1 MPAPRRHRRLVTVLL
16 FVAVAVALVAAAA
29 IGAHGAGR
37 RAALQRLADAAQHRL
52 DMIVGTLDA
61 ELARFDYLPSLL
73 EMTPSVLDLLERPGD
88 EPLRA
93 EVNRYLRGVNATAGA
108 DMLYV
113 VDRRGMALAGADWD
127 QPGTPVGHDLSF
139 RPYVRAALEKGRGR
153 FYGVGVTSRRPG
165 YYLSYALTRERQ
177 LLGLA
182 TVKVRLTD
190 AEQAWRR
197 LPGEVLVLDEHG
209 VVVLATQ
216 EVWRFRPLAPLPAA
230 VRAEIERGRPYGQA
244 ALQPLD
250 WQAPPAAAGAPQ
262 TVRLQGVEYALSER
276 TMPRTGWRV
285 LALDPMWPVADQART
300 LALAAAMGSLV
311 LLMGLVIFWLRRRT
325 LRQRLANQSAL
336 QVVLKAAHDNLEAK
350 VEARTAELRAA
361 QQELL
366 HAGKMAALG
375 QMSACIVHELNQPL
389 AALRTNAD
397 NARVLI
403 ERERPDDAKDNLV
416 RIGGLVDRVG
426 RLTQQLKGFA
436 HKAPPVMSLV
446 PMQRVLQNAQMQV
459 QPRLKAQEVEC
470 TLVVDPPSLSLRS
483 EELRLEQVLVN
494 LMGNAVDAMAGAPE
508 RRLRVEAGVAGGR
521 ARITVSD
528 TGPGIAPEMLPRL
541 FEPFA
546 TTKPAGAGLGLGLM
560 ISAHIAREL
569 GGTLRG
575 ENRPGGAGAV
585 FVLELPLPQGD
596 VLHG

>member
-1 MPAPRRHRRLVTVLL
+1 MPAPRRRRRIVTVVLSVTL
-16 FVAVAVALVAAAA
+16 AVGLVAAAA

-52 DMIVGTLDA
+52 DMIVGTVDA

-73 EMTPSVLDLLERPGD
+73 EMTPSVLDLLEHPAD

-139 RPYVRAALEKGRGR
+139 RPYVRSALEKGRGR

-165 YYLSYALTRERQ
+165 YYLSYALTRERR

-190 AEQAWRR
+190 AEEAWRR

-209 VVVLATQ
+209 VVVLSTQ
-216 EVWRFRPLAPLPAA
+216 EVWRFRPLAPLPPAE
-230 VRAEIERGRPYGQA
+230 RAEIERGRPYGQA
-244 ALQPLD
+244 SLVPLD
-250 WQAPPAAAGAPQ
+250 WQLRPGAAGAPQ
-262 TVRLQGVEYALSER
+262 TVRVQGVQYALSER
-276 TMPRTGWRV
+276 QMPRTGWRV
-285 LALDPMWPVADQART
+285 LVLDPLWPVVDQART
-300 LALAAAMGSLV
+300 LALAAAMGTLV
-311 LLMGLVIFWLRRRT
+311 LLLGLVIFWLRRRT
-325 LRQRLANQSAL
+325 LRQRMANQAAL
-336 QVVLKAAHDNLEAK
+336 QVVLKTAHDNLEAK
-350 VEARTAELRAA
+350 VEARTAELRNA
-361 QQELL
+361 QHELL
-366 HAGKMAALG
+366 HAGKMAVLG
-375 QMSACIVHELNQPL
+375 QMSAGIVHELNQPL
-389 AALRTNAD
+389 AALRTMAD
-397 NARVLI
+397 NARVLL
-403 ERERPDDAKDNLV
+403 ERDRPDDAKDNLV
-416 RIGGLVDRVG
+416 RIGQLVDRVG

-436 HKAPPVMSLV
+436 HKAPPVLAIV
-446 PMQRVLQNAQMQV
+446 PLQRVLQGALMQV
-459 QPRLKAQEVEC
+459 QPRLKAQDVEC
-470 TLVVDPPSLSLRS
+470 TLVVDPPSLVLRT

-508 RRLRVEAGVAGGR
+508 RRLRVEACVADGR
-521 ARITVSD
+521 GRIRVTD
-528 TGPGIAPEMLPRL
+528 TGPGIAPDILPRL

-546 TTKPAGAGLGLGLM
+546 TSKPPGAGLGLGLM

-575 ENRPGGAGAV
+575 ENRAEGGGAE
-585 FVLELPLPQGD
+585 FVLELPLPYGEG
-596 VLHG
+596 LHG